1 MLSKQLLTQLL
12 RKQGRPLSSRGLSS
26 LGGNSSQGQQL
37 KNAVNFDNSV

>member
-26 LGGNSSQGQQL
+26 LGGKSSQGQHL